1 MVQRLRNRDQVAP
14 DAPAAALKTE
24 APKTIRVGFILQ
36 PHFSLVAFT
45 GALDALVTANLVT
58 STSLFEYST
67 YGVDSR
73 MVISDLG
80 INISTDGVIENLQI
94 QHRGDLDLLIVCGG
108 FRCSLASNPKLNTC
122 LRASEKLGIRLG
134 GLWNGSVALA
144 HAGLLDGQECA
155 VHPDNH
161 AFMKETF
168 PNVSVSRNTLVLS
181 PNRATCSGPVSAL
194 EMMLKLLN
202 QLKGTELVR
211 AVREVLSCDQGAES
225 RDAIPLQMGDD
236 PTLPESLR
244 GIMELMRKNI
254 DEPLTLVELAELS
267 GVSRRQMERLFHSH
281 LDSSPSRYYLELRL
295 THARRLLTQ
304 TNESITNV
312 ALASGFVS
320 TSHFSNCY
328 KDSFGI
334 SPSATRAKVASKKTV
349 GA

>member
-1 MVQRLRNRDQVAP
+1 MIRRTGINTPLNELGESPLEKPV
-14 DAPAAALKTE
+14 
-24 APKTIRVGFILQ
+24 RVGFVLQ

-58 STSLFEYST
+58 SQPLFEYQT
-67 YGVDSR
+67 FGVDSPL
-73 MVISDLG
+73 VISDVG
-80 INISTDGVIENLQI
+80 INISAD
-94 QHRGDLDLLIVCGG
+94 GDLDASPLQQRGALDILIVCGG
-108 FRCSLASNPKLNTC
+108 FRCSLAAQPKLNSVLKSLDKYGTQ
-122 LRASEKLGIRLG
+122 IG
-134 GLWNGSVALA
+134 GLWNGAVSLA

-168 PNVSVSRNTLVLS
+168 PGISVSRNTLVIS
-181 PNRATCSGPVSAL
+181 ASRATCSGPASAL

-202 QLKGTELVR
+202 QLKGSELVR

-254 DEPLTLVELAELS
+254 DEPLTLVELADLS

-295 THARRLLTQ
+295 NHARRLLTQ

-328 KDSFGI
+328 KDAFGI
-334 SPSATRAKVASKKTV
+334 SPSATRAKSPSKTSPSVAK
-349 GA
+349 

>member
-1 MVQRLRNRDQVAP
+1 MVQTSP
-14 DAPAAALKTE
+14 TKEPIDASPVV
-24 APKTIRVGFILQ
+24 PKAIRVGFILQ

-58 STSLFEYST
+58 STPLFEYST
-67 YGVDSR
+67 FGVDSR
-73 MVISDLG
+73 MVVSDLS
-80 INISTDGVIENLQI
+80 INISTDGVIDSLQI
-94 QHRGDLDLLIVCGG
+94 QHRGDLDILIVCGG
-108 FRCSLASNPKLNTC
+108 YRCSLAANPKLTTC
-122 LRASEKLGIRLG
+122 LRASDKLGLRLG
-134 GLWNGSVALA
+134 GLWNGSIALA
-144 HAGLLDGQECA
+144 HADLLDGQECA

-161 AFMKETF
+161 AYMKETF
-168 PNVSVSRNTLVLS
+168 PNVKVSRNTLAVA

-202 QLKGTELVR
+202 ELKGSELVR
-211 AVREVLSCDQGAES
+211 AVREVLSCDQSAES

-244 GIMELMRKNI
+244 GIMELMRRNI

-267 GVSRRQMERLFHSH
+267 GVSRRQMERLFHAH
-281 LDSSPSRYYLELRL
+281 LDSSPSRHYLELRL
-295 THARRLLTQ
+295 NHARRLLTQ

-334 SPSATRAKVASKKTV
+334 SPSATRAKAASKSV
-349 GA
+349 VNG